1 MAEEDRITM
10 SQKESNRL
18 YVIHQAIDKAINQ
31 EQAAA
36 LLKLSD
42 RQVRRI
48 VRNVKQEGNAGIS
61 HKSRGKRA
69 HNRIADKIKDKA
81 TTLCRD
87 TYKDFGPTHA
97 SEKLLAVHNI
107 KVSDE
112 TLRGWFQQEHIPYKS
127 RKKRP
132 HRQWRKRKAYRGEMV
147 QMDGSHHDWF
157 EGRGPVCVLMGYV
170 DDATGRVYARFYE
183 YEGTLPA
190 MDSFKRYI
198 RLYGLP
204 QSVYL
209 DRHSTYKSMAKQTIE
224 EELNDIRPMS
234 HFEKSLAELDV
245 EVIHAY
251 SPQAKGRIERQ
262 FGTFQD
268 RVVKEMRLA
277 GVTNIAE
284 GNTFLDR
291 YLPEYNRKFAKE
303 AAEQANYHRPI
314 VNKRALDTILSI
326 KTERSLRNDFT
337 VAHNK
342 ILYQITNNIRAKKVT
357 VEERTD
363 GSMYI
368 LHNGLRLKFK
378 EIQVRPLQ
386 EEPPVKKPR
395 LIRAHKQPATHPWKS
410 PARAMAK
417 ARMQRQKASQNRT
430 F

>member
-18 YVIHQAIDKAINQ
+18 YVIGQAIDKAITQ

-36 LLKLSD
+36 LLSLSD

-48 VRNVKQEGNAGIS
+48 VRNVKQEGNAGIC

-69 HNRIADKIKDKA
+69 HNRIAEKIKAKV

-87 TYKDFGPTHA
+87 TYKEFGPTHA
-97 SEKLLAVHNI
+97 SEKLLTVHNI
-107 KVSDE
+107 TVSDE
-112 TLRGWFQQEHIPYKS
+112 TLRGWFQEEHIPYKS

-132 HRQWRKRKAYRGEMV
+132 HRQWRKRKAYRGEMI

-157 EGRGPVCVLMGYV
+157 EGRGPTCVLMGYS
-170 DDATGRVYARFYE
+170 DDATGEVFARLYE

-204 QSVYL
+204 RSVYL

-251 SPQAKGRIERQ
+251 SPQAKGRIERL

-284 GNTFLDR
+284 GNTFLDG

-303 AAEQANYHRPI
+303 AAKQANYHRPI
-314 VNKRALDTILSI
+314 VNKWALDTILSI
-326 KTERSLRNDFT
+326 RTERALRNDFT
-337 VAHNK
+337 VAHDK
-342 ILYQITNNIRAKKVT
+342 KLYQIKSNVRAKKVT

-363 GSMYI
+363 GSMRI

-378 EIQVRPLQ
+378 EIHVRTLK
-386 EEPPVKKPR
+386 EDSPVKKPR
-395 LIRAHKQPATHPWKS
+395 FIRARKQPATHPWKS
-410 PARAMAK
+410 PARAMVK
-417 ARMQRQKASQNRT
+417 ARMQRQTASQNRT

>member
-10 SQKESNRL
+10 SQRESNRL
-18 YVIHQAIDKAINQ
+18 YVIRQAIDKAISQ
-31 EQAAA
+31 GQAAA
-36 LLKLSD
+36 LLELSD

-48 VRNVKQEGNAGIS
+48 VRNVKKEGIAGIC
-61 HKSRGKRA
+61 HKSRGQRA

-87 TYKDFGPTHA
+87 TYKEFGPTHA
-97 SEKLLAVHNI
+97 SEKLLTVHKIN
-107 KVSDE
+107 VSDE
-112 TLRGWFQQEHIPYKS
+112 TLRNWFQQEHIPYKG

-132 HRQWRKRKAYRGEMV
+132 HRQWRRRKAHRGEMV

-157 EGRGPVCVLMGYV
+157 EGRGPLCVLMGYI

-224 EELNDIRPMS
+224 EELHDIRPMS

-245 EVIHAY
+245 AVIHAY
-251 SPQAKGRIERQ
+251 SPQAKGRIERL

-268 RVVKEMRLA
+268 RVVKEMRLS

-284 GNTFLDR
+284 GNTFLDS
-291 YLPEYNRKFAKE
+291 YLPEYNTKFAKE
-303 AAEQANYHRPI
+303 AAKQANYHRPV

-326 KTERSLRNDFT
+326 KTERALRNDFT
-337 VAHNK
+337 VAHDK
-342 ILYQITNNIRAKKVT
+342 RLYQITSNIQAKKVT

-363 GSMYI
+363 GSMRI

-378 EIQVRPLQ
+378 ELQVRPLK
-386 EEPPVKKPR
+386 EEQSVKRMR
-395 LIRAHKQPATHPWKS
+395 LMIVRKQPVTHPWKS
-410 PARAMAK
+410 PARAMTK
-417 ARMQRQKASQNRT
+417 ARMYRQAISQNRT